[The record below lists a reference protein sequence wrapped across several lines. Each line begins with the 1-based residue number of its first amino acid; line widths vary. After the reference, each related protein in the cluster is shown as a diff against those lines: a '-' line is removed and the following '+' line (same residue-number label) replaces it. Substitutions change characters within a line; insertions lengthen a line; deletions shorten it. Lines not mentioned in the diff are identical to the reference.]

1 MRLVDYAQTG
11 KPIVVLRDTQAA
23 LGGRSTL
30 TQTLQPLVTDDRQR
44 QQEEQTLS
52 EAQLNWLTDPHR
64 PCARVI
70 MGQLLDTAVTS
81 LAKIHEGVL
90 NVATVRRKVSTY
102 DPSCDDDEFID
113 LDQREYDFFI
123 R

>member
-11 KPIVVLRDTQAA
+11 KPIVVLRDTQAQ
-23 LGGRSTL
+23 GYSTL
-30 TQTLQPLVTDDRQR
+30 TQNLQTLDTDERQR
-44 QQEEQTLS
+44 RQEEQTLS
-52 EAQLNWLTDPHR
+52 EAQLNWLTDPRR

-70 MGQLLDTAVTS
+70 TGQLLETAVKS

-90 NVATVRRKVSTY
+90 NVATVRQEISTG
-102 DPSCDDDEFID
+102 DPSSNDEFIP

>member
-1 MRLVDYAQTG
+1 MRLGDYAQTG
-11 KPIVVLRDTQAA
+11 KPIVVLRDTQK
-23 LGGRSTL
+23 LGGCSTL
-30 TQTLQPLVTDDRQR
+30 TQILQPLDTDDRQR

-52 EAQLNWLTDPHR
+52 EAQLNWLTDPRR

-70 MGQLLDTAVTS
+70 VGQLLDTVKS
-81 LAKIHEGVL
+81 LAKIHQGVL
-90 NVATVRRKVSTY
+90 NVATARQEVSTG
-102 DPSCDDDEFID
+102 DPSSNDEFIP

>member
-1 MRLVDYAQTG
+1 MRLGDYAQTG
-11 KPIVVLRDTQAA
+11 KPIVVLRDTQKV
-23 LGGRSTL
+23 GCSTL

-44 QQEEQTLS
+44 EQEEQTLS
-52 EAQLNWLTDPHR
+52 EAQLLWLTDPHR
-64 PCARVI
+64 PCAWAI

-90 NVATVRRKVSTY
+90 NVATVREAVSTC
-102 DPSCDDDEFID
+102 DPSSDGFID